1 MYWVL
6 TDQQSLIVLFPDWK
20 HLQLLTDHQQLQ
32 KQVHQEVAPGMK
44 EMLGAVEYQVLAAE
58 QLLQSEYHIHI
69 FWVEVESGIIIKI
82 ITSVMCLTQET

>member
-1 MYWVL
+1 
-6 TDQQSLIVLFPDWK
+6 
-20 HLQLLTDHQQLQ
+20 
-32 KQVHQEVAPGMK
+32 MK

-82 ITSVMCLTQET
+82 ITSVICLTQKTFLSKLMAKGLWNQ